1 MSKKCIDTEDEL
13 QALLS
18 DKKTRRRGFDVIVR
32 QYSAQVYWQLRRMVY
47 DHDDANDLVQNT
59 FIKAWEALDTF
70 RGESKISTWLYRIAM
85 HEGLNFLKQEQRK
98 QSVYMRA
105 DDDDTAAFFMERLT
119 RSPFRKPSLH
129 FQRNSNKSSECVI
142 TMTLAM
148 KI

>member
-1 MSKKCIDTEDEL
+1 MSEKCINTEDEL

-18 DKKTRRRGFDVIVR
+18 DERTRRRGFDIIVR

-85 HEGLNFLKQEQRK
+85 HEGLNFMKKLA
-98 QSVYMRA
+98 V
-105 DDDDTAAFFMERLT
+105 
-119 RSPFRKPSLH
+119 
-129 FQRNSNKSSECVI
+129 SSSSALI
-142 TMTLAM
+142 
-148 KI
+148 